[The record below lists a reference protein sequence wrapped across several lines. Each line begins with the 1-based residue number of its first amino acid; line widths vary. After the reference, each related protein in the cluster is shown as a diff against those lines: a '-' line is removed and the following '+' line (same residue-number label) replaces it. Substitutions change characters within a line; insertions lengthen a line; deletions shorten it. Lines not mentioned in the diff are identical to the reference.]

1 MHFVKADQIY
11 VILQDLMSL
20 KLHMRDQYFHI
31 CHKVR
36 QLFANI
42 HNHNSHLGNL
52 RHNAQKDLYT

>member
-1 MHFVKADQIY
+1 
-11 VILQDLMSL
+11 
-20 KLHMRDQYFHI
+20 MRAQYFHI